1 MPNREPA
8 QDRSAQQFYV
18 TTTAFVALFSIV
30 GVALYGLPFFYD
42 FMVKEFGW
50 TRQQV
55 TSGNAYSKLIVGP
68 LFGFVAGWMVDR
80 FGPRRLMIA
89 GILMAGLALVG
100 LGAMSTLAAFYV
112 FYLFNALGYVF
123 GGPLPNQVLL
133 SRWFDRGRGKAM
145 GIAYL
150 GIGFGGTLVPLLAN
164 TLTTRYGWHNA
175 LYILGLLM
183 IALTLPFA
191 LFVRD
196 APPASAG
203 ETSARETKAGEAKAG
218 ETSAA
223 PGRAAAAGSAKVTGA
238 VGVSLRGIFT
248 HWTFPLLLI
257 GSMCSIGA
265 VGGTMQNLKLLLSLD
280 RGLVQADV
288 AGIMSLVLA
297 SSIVGRLL
305 MGWLAD
311 RWAKKYVM
319 LLIYVIV
326 SVAVPLIFW
335 SPTPTWLHFAAIL
348 FGIGLGGDY
357 MIIPLMAAELYGVAV
372 LGRVM
377 GVVLTAD
384 GVAEALAPMAVATM
398 RDRYASYERGF
409 LLLMALA
416 AIGWLA
422 VLLLPA
428 RPTGRIGYG
437 QPRRSPDES
446 DAASAHTI
454 TSAAGNP
461 R

>member
-1 MPNREPA
+1 MP
-8 QDRSAQQFYV
+8 QSS
-18 TTTAFVALFSIV
+18 TARTQAALTSFVALFSIV

-68 LFGFVAGWMVDR
+68 LFGFIAGWMVDR
-80 FGPRRLMIA
+80 FGPRRLMIV
-89 GILMAGLALVG
+89 GILMAGLALIG
-100 LGAMSTLAAFYV
+100 LGAMSTLTGFYI

-164 TLTTRYGWHNA
+164 SLTARFGWHTA
-175 LYILGLLM
+175 LYLLGLLM

-191 LFVRD
+191 LFVND
-196 APPASAG
+196 APPAASAPAA
-203 ETSARETKAGEAKAG
+203 SPRARVTA
-218 ETSAA
+218 SAA
-223 PGRAAAAGSAKVTGA
+223 ASGTAASPASRSTPA
-238 VGVSLRGIFT
+238 VSLRAIFT

-280 RGLVQADV
+280 RGFAQSEV
-288 AGIMSLVLA
+288 AGMMSLVLA

-311 RWAKKYVM
+311 RWAKKHVM
-319 LLIYVIV
+319 LLIYIIV
-326 SVAVPLIFW
+326 SVAVPMIFW
-335 SPTPTWLHFAAIL
+335 SPTPTWLRISGIL

-377 GVVLTAD
+377 GAVLTAD
-384 GVAEALAPMAVATM
+384 GVAEALAPMAVATI
-398 RDRYASYERGF
+398 RDQRGTYEGGF
-409 LLLMALA
+409 LVLMALA

-422 VLLLPA
+422 VAFLPA
-428 RPTGRIGYG
+428 RPTGRIGRTD
-437 QPRRSPDES
+437 PDPTSTSP
-446 DAASAHTI
+446 AHTPAPNAD
-454 TSAAGNP
+454 TA
-461 R
+461 